1 MQKNRFSFPYKSQLA
16 CMLLGMALT
25 FGMLSYQGCEDVSSD
40 GESIS
45 GSFEAESVPLLPKG
59 FPLYPQAFT
68 TSGIYDPDEYGDD
81 PLDAILDD
89 LLDYIGEITV
99 DTPLGDYDFDLSDL
113 LPSSAEKKIQK
124 ILEWVVGGRVPFFD
138 PGPMSAS
145 INSQITSL
153 FKDAVTF
160 NEASLNLGIRNN
172 TDDWWG
178 VPIRFSMYVGE
189 PEVVFSK
196 DTDARAGAL
205 VRTAES
211 DECDCTF
218 ILEPG
223 ELKEVTTESLAGL
236 VTALNNLEG
245 IAMDYDTDI
254 PVDEADWGGLYDQLK
269 VSSPSDLGS
278 WRMSIETFELN
289 ISGEGKIEIPFD
301 VPDWVK
307 DFAEEL

>member
-1 MQKNRFSFPYKSQLA
+1 MKKLHFNFVNKRELG
-16 CMLLGMALT
+16 CVLLGMVLA
-25 FGMLSYQGCEDVSSD
+25 FGMLSYQGCEDISSD

-45 GSFEAESVPLLPKG
+45 GSFNAESVPLLPKG

-68 TSGIYDPDEYGDD
+68 TSGVYDPDEYGDD
-81 PLDAILDD
+81 PLEEILDN
-89 LLDYIGEITV
+89 LLDELDIDV
-99 DTPLGDYDFDLSDL
+99 PLVGDINVGDY
-113 LPSSAEKKIQK
+113 LPNDAQDTIKDV
-124 ILEWVVGGRVPFFD
+124 LEWIVGGRVPFFD

-160 NEASLNLGIRNN
+160 SEASLNLGIRNN
-172 TDDWWG
+172 SDDWWG

-189 PEVVFSK
+189 PKDVFSK
-196 DTDARAGAL
+196 DSDARAGAL
-205 VRTAES
+205 VRTDES

-218 ILEPG
+218 VLEPG
-223 ELKEVTTESLAGL
+223 ELKEVTTENLVGL
-236 VTALNNLEG
+236 VTALNELNG

-254 PVDEADWGGLYDQLK
+254 PVDRADWGELYNMLK
-269 VSSPSDLGS
+269 SSSPSDLGS
-278 WRMSIETFELN
+278 WRLSVETFEVN

-307 DFAEEL
+307 DFAENL

>member
-1 MQKNRFSFPYKSQLA
+1 MRKIHLKFAYKREVV
-16 CMLLGMALT
+16 CFVLGMTLA

-40 GESIS
+40 GESIT

-68 TSGIYDPDEYGDD
+68 TSEVFDPDEYGDD
-81 PLDAILDD
+81 PLEAILDE

-99 DTPLGDYDFDLSDL
+99 DTPLGDYDFDISDL
-113 LPSSAEKKIQK
+113 LPNSAEEKIKKV
-124 ILEWVVGGRVPFFD
+124 LEWVVGGRVPFFD

-172 TDDWWG
+172 TEDWWG

-189 PEVVFSK
+189 PEEVFNK
-196 DTDARAGAL
+196 DADARAGAL
-205 VRTAES
+205 VRTEES

-218 ILEPG
+218 VLEPG
-223 ELKEVTTESLAGL
+223 ELKEVTTESLSGL

-254 PVDEADWGGLYDQLK
+254 PVEQADWEALYDQLK
-269 VSSPSDLGS
+269 TSSPSDLGS
-278 WRMSIETFELN
+278 WRLSIETFELN